1 MRVKTGNVRRKRHKK
16 ILKLAK
22 GYYLSKSRHFRRAN
36 EQVIRSLYFSYV
48 HRKLKKRQFRRL
60 WISRINAAVREYG
73 LSYSRFMHALKEM
86 NIGLN
91 RKALSEMAINDPA
104 AFEELVN
111 RVKEHIGAN
120 A

>member
-60 WISRINAAVREYG
+60 WISRINAAVREHG
-73 LSYSRFMHALKEM
+73 LSYSKFMHALKEM

-91 RKALSEMAINDPA
+91 RKALSELAINDPQ
-104 AFEELVN
+104 AFEDLVN
-111 RVKEHIGAN
+111 KAKAHLGAN